1 MGFKYNIS
9 SQTAM
14 AKTAFKRMN
23 SILEKQALCIQPTIL
38 RTFPGYAIMYSL
50 CFVHIRLFDIKI
62 LMLDLL

>member
-1 MGFKYNIS
+1 
-9 SQTAM
+9 M

-38 RTFPGYAIMYSL
+38 RTFPGYAIMYNL